1 MESSTLQ
8 QPLPT
13 PWVLS
18 IQSHVAFGHVGNA
31 AAVFTLQRQGVEVI
45 NVHTVQFSNHTGYG
59 AVKGQVFSAEH
70 IRDVLQGV
78 KERGALG
85 RCQAILSGYLGDAS
99 SGQAVLH
106 AVAEVRALN
115 PDADYLCDPVM
126 GDVGRGVYVKP
137 DIPDVLREQVLPA
150 ASIITPNRFE
160 FELLTQQ
167 GVTSLHNAIEHA
179 RALITRLPYLRCVT
193 ITSLDTPDIPAD
205 ELYTVAVTAE
215 QAWYVASPKLPIE
228 PLPTGLGD
236 TFSAVM
242 LGRLVQ
248 GDALPEALSHAVSTL
263 SALLSCTEHGQRD
276 LPLIAAQAMIVA
288 PAPRYSAVALG

>member
-1 MESSTLQ
+1 MASSTTTTAAT
-8 QPLPT
+8 T

-45 NVHTVQFSNHTGYG
+45 NIHTVQFSNHTGYG
-59 AVKGQVFSAEH
+59 VVKGQIFSAEH
-70 IRDVLQGV
+70 IRDVLQGI
-78 KERGALG
+78 KDRGALG
-85 RCQAILSGYLGDAS
+85 RCQAILSGYLGDATI
-99 SGQAVLH
+99 GQAVLD
-106 AVAEVRALN
+106 AVAEVRELN

-126 GDVGRGVYVKP
+126 GDVGRGIYVQP
-137 DIPDVLREQVLPA
+137 AIPDVMREQVLPA

-167 GVTSLHNAIEHA
+167 EVTSLDDAIEQA
-179 RALITRLPYLRCVT
+179 RALIARLPKLRCVV
-193 ITSLDTPDIPAD
+193 ITSLDSADIPAD
-205 ELYTVAVTAE
+205 QLYTIAVTAD
-215 QAWYVASPKLPIE
+215 QAWYVASPKLPVD

-248 GDALPEALSHAVSTL
+248 GDDLPEALSHAVSTL
-263 SALLSCTEHGQRD
+263 SALLSRTENGQRD
-276 LPLIAAQAMIVA
+276 LPLIAAQDMIVS
-288 PAPRYSAVALG
+288 PAPRYSAVAI

>member
-1 MESSTLQ
+1 MASSTITTTAT
-8 QPLPT
+8 T

-31 AAVFTLQRQGVEVI
+31 AAVFTLQRQGIEVI
-45 NVHTVQFSNHTGYG
+45 NIHTVQFSNHTGYG

-70 IRDVLQGV
+70 IRDVLQGI

-85 RCQAILSGYLGDAS
+85 RCQAVLSGYLGDAS
-99 SGQAVLH
+99 IGQAVLD

-126 GDVGRGVYVKP
+126 GDVGRGIYVQP
-137 DIPDVLREQVLPA
+137 AIPEVMREQVLPA

-167 GVTSLHNAIEHA
+167 TVTSLNDAIEHA
-179 RALITRLPYLRCVT
+179 RELITRLPHLRCVT
-193 ITSLDTPDIPAD
+193 ITSLDTPDIPTD

-215 QAWYVASPKLPIE
+215 QAWYVASPKLPVE

-263 SALLSCTEHGQRD
+263 SALLSRTENGQRD
-276 LPLIAAQAMIVA
+276 LPLIAAQEMIVA
-288 PAPRYSAVALG
+288 PAPRYSAVAL

>member
-1 MESSTLQ
+1 MASSNTTTAI
-8 QPLPT
+8 T

-45 NVHTVQFSNHTGYG
+45 NIHTVQFSNHTGYG

-70 IRDVLQGV
+70 IRDVLQGI

-99 SGQAVLH
+99 IGQAVLD
-106 AVAEVRALN
+106 AVAEVRAFN

-126 GDVGRGVYVKP
+126 GDVGRGIYVQP
-137 DIPDVLREQVLPA
+137 AIPEVMREQVLPA

-167 GVTSLHNAIEHA
+167 DVTGLDNAIKQA
-179 RALITRLPYLRCVT
+179 RALINRLPCLRCVV

-205 ELYTVAVTAE
+205 ELYTVAITADK
-215 QAWYVASPKLPIE
+215 AWYVASPKLPVD

-236 TFSAVM
+236 TFSAAM

-248 GDALPEALSHAVSTL
+248 GDDLPQALSHAVSTL
-263 SALLSCTEHGQRD
+263 SALLSRTESGQRD
-276 LPLIAAQAMIVA
+276 LPLIAAQDMMVT
-288 PAPRYSAVALG
+288 PTPRYKAVAI

>member
-1 MESSTLQ
+1 MASLTISQ
-8 QPLPT
+8 APAT

-45 NVHTVQFSNHTGYG
+45 NIHTVQFSNHTGYG
-59 AVKGQVFSAEH
+59 AVKGQVFAAEH
-70 IRDVLQGV
+70 IRDVLQGL

-85 RCQAILSGYLGDAS
+85 RCQAVLSGYLGDARI
-99 SGQAVLH
+99 GQAVLD

-115 PDADYLCDPVM
+115 PEADYLCDPVM
-126 GDVGRGVYVKP
+126 GDVGRGVYVQP
-137 DIPDVLREQVLPA
+137 AIPDVMREQVLPS

-160 FELLTQQ
+160 FELLTQNT
-167 GVTSLHNAIEHA
+167 VTSLNDAIAQA
-179 RALITRLPYLRCVT
+179 RTLIAKLPALRCVI
-193 ITSLDTPDIPAD
+193 ITSLDTAD
-205 ELYTVAVTAE
+205 LPKGQLYTVAATAE

-236 TFSAVM
+236 TFSAAM

-263 SALLSCTEHGQRD
+263 SALLSCTENGQRD
-276 LPLIAAQAMIVA
+276 LPLIAAQGMIVS
-288 PAPRYSAVALG
+288 PAPRYAAVAV

>member
-8 QPLPT
+8 QPLTT

-59 AVKGQVFSAEH
+59 AVKGQVFTAEH
-70 IRDVLQGV
+70 VLDVLQGI
-78 KERGALG
+78 KERGALA
-85 RCQAILSGYLGDAS
+85 RCGAILSGYLGDAS
-99 SGQAVLH
+99 MGQAVLK

-115 PDADYLCDPVM
+115 PQAYYLCDPVM

-137 DIPDVLREQVLPA
+137 DIPDVLREHVLPA

-160 FELLTQQ
+160 FELLLRRSITDFDD
-167 GVTSLHNAIEHA
+167 AIAHA
-179 RALITRLPYLRCVT
+179 RALIARLPTLQCVV

-263 SALLSCTEHGQRD
+263 SALLSRTPSGQRD
-276 LPLIAAQAMIVA
+276 LPLIAEQAMIAA
-288 PAPRYSAVALG
+288 PAPYYRAVAV